1 VQIKRKRIRG
11 ESKRNVTYLY
21 HIRSLSGTEI
31 RVCKKAFCE
40 VHDVGRKRV
49 DDLCKKLSAGEIIV
63 RDNRGKHTVRPHAIS
78 HEVREK
84 EYETIL
90 LHFHD
95 GSVTIPGE
103 IIRSVNICPKD

>member
-84 EYETIL
+84 VRDHIASFPRRQSHYSR
-90 LHFHD
+90 
-95 GSVTIPGE
+95 GV
-103 IIRSVNICPKD
+103 IRSVNIPKD